1 MTDFTPAYDIEN
13 PPAPPVA
20 RDSRVSDFWA
30 LLKPRVMSLVIFSGF
45 AGMWVAP
52 GFSSKHPFLI
62 FVSIITLSLGAGAA
76 GAINMWYDRD
86 IDLMMKRTQNR
97 PVPAG
102 RVEPAEALTFALFM
116 TVAAVLTMGI
126 ALNWVAAGIL
136 AFATFF
142 YAVIYTMWLKRST
155 PQNIVIGGAAGAFP
169 PMIGWACITGD
180 VTLMPLL
187 LFMIIFLWTPP
198 HFWALSLFACED
210 YKKAGIPM
218 LPAVAGD
225 KTTKW
230 QMLAYTLILLPV
242 TVAPTML
249 GLSGWIYGAAAL
261 VLGSFFIFTAIR
273 VLKDESLKSARL
285 MFGYSVFYLFAL
297 FLALMIDAA

>member
-1 MTDFTPAYDIEN
+1 MTDFTPAYDVEN
-13 PPAPPVA
+13 PPVT
-20 RDSRVSDFWA
+20 RHESRIRDFWA
-30 LLKPRVMSLVIFSGF
+30 LLKPRVMSLVVFSGF

-52 GFSSKHPFLI
+52 DFHDKHPFLI
-62 FVSIITLSLGAGAA
+62 IVAITTLALGAGAA

-86 IDLMMKRTQNR
+86 IDLIMKRTKNR
-97 PVPAG
+97 PIPAG
-102 RVEPAEALTFALFM
+102 RIDPSEGLTFALFM
-116 TVAAVLTMGI
+116 TVAAVITMGV

-169 PMIGWACITGD
+169 PMIGWACMTGD
-180 VTLMPLL
+180 IALFPIL
-187 LFMIIFLWTPP
+187 LFAIIFLWTPP

-218 LPAVAGD
+218 LPAVAGEC
-225 KTTKW
+225 TTKW
-230 QMLAYTLILLPV
+230 QMLAYTLVLLPV
-242 TVAPTML
+242 TLLPSML
-249 GLSGWIYGAAAL
+249 GYSGWIYGISAL
-261 VLGSFFIFTAIR
+261 LLSSFFIFTAIR
-273 VLKDESLKSARL
+273 VLNDDTHKSARL
-285 MFGYSVFYLFAL
+285 MFGYSVFYLFAI

>member
-13 PPAPPVA
+13 PPLALP
-20 RDSRVSDFWA
+20 RESRIQDFWA
-30 LLKPRVMSLVIFSGF
+30 LLKPRVMSLVVFSGF

-52 GFSSKHPFLI
+52 GFREMHPLLI
-62 FVSIITLSLGAGAA
+62 FVSIITLALGAGAA

-86 IDLMMKRTQNR
+86 IDLVMKRTQNR

-102 RVEPAEALTFALFM
+102 RIEPSEALSFALFM

-180 VTLMPLL
+180 VTLMPVL
-187 LFMIIFLWTPP
+187 LFSIIFLWTPP

-210 YKKAGIPM
+210 YKKAGVPM
-218 LPAVAGD
+218 LPTVVGAD
-225 KTTKW
+225 STKR
-230 QMLAYTLILLPV
+230 QMLVYTLLLLPV
-242 TVAPTML
+242 TLTPFML
-249 GLSGWIYGAAAL
+249 GYTGWIYGVSAF
-261 VLGSFFIFTAIR
+261 VLGSFFIFTAIK
-273 VLKDESLKSARL
+273 VLADQTLKSARL

>member
-1 MTDFTPAYDIEN
+1 MTDFTPVYDVEN
-13 PPAPPVA
+13 PPLSHA
-20 RDSRVSDFWA
+20 RESRVSDFWA
-30 LLKPRVMSLVIFSGF
+30 LLKPRVMSLVVFSGF

-52 GFSSKHPFLI
+52 GFDKMHPLLI
-62 FVSIITLSLGAGAA
+62 IVSIITLALGAGAA

-86 IDLMMKRTQNR
+86 IDQVMKRTQSR

-102 RVEPAEALTFALFM
+102 RVEPSEALSFALFM
-116 TVAAVLTMGI
+116 TVAAVLTMGV

-142 YAVIYTMWLKRST
+142 YAVIYTMWLKRHT

-169 PMIGWACITGD
+169 PMIGWACVTGD
-180 VTLMPLL
+180 VTLMPIL
-187 LFMIIFLWTPP
+187 LFTIIFLWTPP

-218 LPAVAGD
+218 LPAVAGPD
-225 KTTKW
+225 STKK
-230 QMLAYTLILLPV
+230 QMLVYTLLLLPV
-242 TVAPTML
+242 TLTPFML
-249 GLSGWIYGAAAL
+249 GYSGWLYGISALLLSG
-261 VLGSFFIFTAIR
+261 FFVFTA
-273 VLKDESLKSARL
+273 LKVMKDPTLKSARL